1 MDLRLLI
8 FPLLVFLGGC
18 CYGPSSPTI
27 KLAYAAGY
35 SWTDVVMSQYFY
47 GWLILFVIVA
57 GLFILRFIRKQPTV
71 PGKNPR
77 PLLRSIPGLALAG
90 TCIALVTVTYC
101 LSLQTVPAYISVILL
116 FQFTWM
122 GVLIQA
128 IIEQRLPEPKMILAV
143 VILVIGTFLA
153 LGFAGLDGPLDP
165 VGVIFG
171 LLSALLYAMYMFILG
186 RFEIGMHPLNRSFLI
201 LSYALL
207 LLTFLFTPAYFMQGT
222 FVTGIWQYGI
232 ILGSIGCI
240 LPMCLFAIAA
250 PRISTGATIW
260 HWPSGSMTRRC
271 TQLDRDCPTA
281 WLEMNKKDAAKLG
294 IADGEKVLLSS
305 RRGEVAVA
313 ARVMEDIK
321 EGVFFM
327 PFHFIEARANLVTNT
342 AYDPVSRTP
351 EYKVCAVKVTKQE
364 A

>member
-47 GWLILFVIVA
+47 GWLILFVIFV
-57 GLFILRFIRKQPTV
+57 GLFLLRLIRKQQTIPA
-71 PGKNPR
+71 KNPR
-77 PLLRSIPGLALAG
+77 PLLRRIPGLALAG
-90 TCIALVTVTYC
+90 TCISLVTVTYC
-101 LSLQTVPAYISVILL
+101 LSLQSVPAYISVILL

-128 IIEQRLPEPKMILAV
+128 ITEQRLPEPKMILAV

-153 LGFAGLDGPLDP
+153 AGFAGLDGPLDP
-165 VGVIFG
+165 SGVIFG
-171 LLSALLYAMYMFILG
+171 LLSALLYAMYMFMLG

-201 LSYALL
+201 LSCALL

-250 PRISTGATIW
+250 PRISTGATTILSSSELPASIICAVLFLGETVSW
-260 HWPSGSMTRRC
+260 IQYAGMVLLTI
-271 TQLDRDCPTA
+271 
-281 WLEMNKKDAAKLG
+281 G
-294 IADGEKVLLSS
+294 IAYPQYHPHPRQKQI
-305 RRGEVAVA
+305 R
-313 ARVMEDIK
+313 K
-321 EGVFFM
+321 GVGMQRFLH
-327 PFHFIEARANLVTNT
+327 PHARAKI
-342 AYDPVSRTP
+342 R
-351 EYKVCAVKVTKQE
+351 
-364 A
+364 